1 MLQVLLRY
9 LRLTVI
15 LFVSNFI
22 HTSGIAQSLYQ
33 GHSIIESTHLIE
45 LAQDTVTSLK
55 ARELRTG
62 GFETATGT
70 YIDFSRWYSPDWY
83 DTRISWMTQITP
95 KFGFI
100 WGISTGE
107 QAEKYSIDPGL
118 RLGFI
123 YQTNIGKNSTVAFTA
138 STYVGGELRE
148 RTCQADYGEIGGV
161 QEVNCRLAATTL
173 APAETLDYLTYSKPG
188 DVWQITYKFNF

>member
-1 MLQVLLRY
+1 MLQVLLR
-9 LRLTVI
+9 LTVV
-15 LFVSNFI
+15 LFVSN
-22 HTSGIAQSLYQ
+22 SSIAQSIYQ
-33 GHSIIESTHLIE
+33 GHSLVESTYLIE
-45 LAQDTVTSLK
+45 LAQDTTTSLK

-62 GFETATGT
+62 GFETAEGA
-70 YIDFSRWYSPDWY
+70 YVDFSRWYSPDWY

-95 KFGFI
+95 KFGLI
-100 WGISTGE
+100 WGIGTGE
-107 QAEKYSIDPGL
+107 HAEKYSIDPSL

-173 APAETLDYLTYSKPG
+173 SPEETLDYLTYSRPG